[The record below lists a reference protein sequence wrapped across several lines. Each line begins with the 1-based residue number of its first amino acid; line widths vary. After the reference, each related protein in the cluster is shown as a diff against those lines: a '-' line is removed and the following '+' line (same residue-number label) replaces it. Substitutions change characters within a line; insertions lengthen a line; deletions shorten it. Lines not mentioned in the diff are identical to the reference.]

1 MAKPV
6 KRKVAGGRVTP
17 PKGAV
22 PKTTT
27 SASSSSS
34 SSTSSSSSAKSKGPA
49 ESSRYTAPIP
59 REMKIS
65 PWWVPAL
72 MFTLLGL
79 GVIIIICNYIGLVP
93 GFIPGL
99 PDDTSNTYL
108 LIGLGLILGGIIT
121 ATNYH

>member
-1 MAKPV
+1 MAKPA
-6 KRKVAGGRVTP
+6 KRKVTGGRVTP
-17 PKGAV
+17 PKSVKPTA
-22 PKTTT
+22 
-27 SASSSSS
+27 
-34 SSTSSSSSAKSKGPA
+34 AKPTVEKRPV

-59 REMKIS
+59 REVKIS

-79 GVIIIICNYIGLVP
+79 GVVIIICNYIGLVP

-108 LIGLGLILGGIIT
+108 LIGLGLILAGIIT